1 MPKIFL
7 QAEGADTFYLGK
19 WWMDLYDP
27 NSNQSNTDM
36 FRFSLEGKLGDFGWE
51 AGISTGSST
60 IYSNQNNQLYE
71 VIYCTGCWG
80 KPDTNRIDCNWNY
93 EADYENGNVSDLGLP
108 TYSGT
113 IFGKRGD
120 CKPYNP
126 FGFGQN
132 SAESLDYV
140 TAAYFDRAS

>member
-1 MPKIFL
+1 MRLFL
-7 QAEGADTFYLGK
+7 ALD
-19 WWMDLYDP
+19 
-27 NSNQSNTDM
+27 
-36 FRFSLEGKLGDFGWE
+36 
-51 AGISTGSST
+51 AGV
-60 IYSNQNNQLYE
+60 N
-71 VIYCTGCWG
+71 
-80 KPDTNRIDCNWNY
+80 PDTNRIDCKWNY

-140 TAAYFDRAS
+140 TAAYFDRAKLRQDIAFFEIDGVIAESW